1 MFFFGKV
8 NPFTLFCV
16 EIRIITVKIDS
27 MILLADSG
35 STKTNWCLTENSV
48 ILKHIFTKGVNPFYQ
63 TEEEII
69 RDLEVSLVPYLKGI
83 EIDQIYFYGA
93 GCAFPEKIALV
104 SGALGWH
111 FKNVSIEVQSDL
123 VGAARSLFLDDKG
136 IACILGTGSNSCLYD
151 GKKIIE
157 NVSPLGFILGDEGS
171 GAVLGKTL
179 IADCLKN
186 QLPPALK
193 DKLLSTYEL
202 DAQMVLEN
210 VYKKPFPNRFLAK
223 LTPFLLENIK
233 EPSIYKI
240 VYDSFDAFFVR
251 NVMQYPVENIQVGF
265 VGSIA
270 HYFHEV
276 LEVVAAERG
285 IKISQIVQNPL
296 DGLVKYHS
304 R

>member
-1 MFFFGKV
+1 
-8 NPFTLFCV
+8 
-16 EIRIITVKIDS
+16 
-27 MILLADSG
+27 MILIADSG
-35 STKTNWCLTENSV
+35 STKTDWCLAENSV
-48 ILKHIFTKGVNPFYQ
+48 IIKHIFTKGINPFYQ

-69 RDLEVSLVPYLKGI
+69 RDLEVSLIPSLKGI
-83 EIDQIYFYGA
+83 QIDRVYFYGA
-93 GCAFPEKIALV
+93 GCAFPDKIALV

-123 VGAARSLFLDDKG
+123 VGAARSLFQHTKG

-151 GKKIIE
+151 GKEITE

-186 QLPPALK
+186 QLPVQLK
-193 DKLLSTYEL
+193 EKLLSTYEL
-202 DAQMVLEN
+202 NGQIILEN

-223 LTPFLLENIK
+223 LTPFLLENIS
-233 EPSIYKI
+233 EPSIYRI

-251 NVMQYPVENIQVGF
+251 NVMQYPLENVQVGF

-270 HYFHEV
+270 HYFHEI
-276 LEVVAAERG
+276 LEVVALKRG
-285 IKISQIVQNPL
+285 IEISLIVQNPM

-304 R
+304 K